1 MILVTG
7 ATGLVGAHL
16 CLSLVRQNQKIVA
29 LYRRDKKRVALK
41 DFFKTHNATPLFDQ
55 IVWRKADLTNLPA
68 LTSAFEGIRKV
79 YHCAASVSM
88 AYHKQAELFQ
98 VNQQGTGYI
107 AELCIEKKIEKLVY
121 VSSIAALGSETLQG
135 PIDERTPWN
144 SAVEK
149 TPYAYSKYGAELE
162 VWRCGQEGVPIAIV
176 NPGVILGQGMP
187 NSPIDQLIG
196 LLQKGIRF
204 YPTGVTGLVTV
215 EDVVA
220 VMLSLMEGPMVNER
234 FILVAE
240 NWTYQRLLQE
250 IAKTKQLKAPIRSL
264 PMWLLH
270 IGWVLESVLSAIGMR
285 KKFLSKALV
294 KTLGDKRE
302 IYGNKIVRL
311 TDFTY
316 TPIAPYLSAQLSSN

>member
-29 LYRRDKKRVALK
+29 LYRREKKRVALK
-41 DFFKTHNATPLFDQ
+41 DFFKAHNAISLYDQ
-55 IVWRKADLTNLPA
+55 IIWRKADLTDLPA
-68 LTSAFEGIRKV
+68 LTLAFEGIRKV
-79 YHCAASVSM
+79 YHCAATVSM
-88 AYHKQAELFQ
+88 AYHKQAELFR

-107 AELCIEKKIEKLVY
+107 ADLCIENKIEKLVY

-135 PIDERTPWN
+135 PIDESTPWN
-144 SAVEK
+144 SANEK

-187 NSPIDQLIG
+187 YSPLGQLIG

-204 YPTGVTGLVTV
+204 YPPGSTGLVAV
-215 EDVVA
+215 EDVVT
-220 VMLSLMEGPMVNER
+220 VMLSLMEAPIVNER

-240 NWTYQRLLQE
+240 NWTYQQLLQE
-250 IAKTKQLKAPIRSL
+250 IAKMKQLKAPGRSL
-264 PMWLLH
+264 PIWLLH
-270 IGWVLESVLSAIGMR
+270 VGWGIESVLSGIGVR

-302 IYGNKIVRL
+302 IDGNKIVRL
-311 TDFTY
+311 TDFIY
-316 TPIAPYLSAQLSSN
+316 TPIAPYLSAQLSTN

>member
-29 LYRRDKKRVALK
+29 LYRREKKRVALK
-41 DFFKTHNATPLFDQ
+41 DFFKAHNAISLYDQ
-55 IVWRKADLTNLPA
+55 IIWRKADLTDLPA
-68 LTSAFEGIRKV
+68 LTLAFEGIRKV
-79 YHCAASVSM
+79 YHCAATVSM
-88 AYHKQAELFQ
+88 AYHKQAELFR

-107 AELCIEKKIEKLVY
+107 ADLCIENKIEKLVY

-135 PIDERTPWN
+135 PIDESTPWN
-144 SAVEK
+144 SANEK

-187 NSPIDQLIG
+187 YSPLDQLIG

-204 YPTGVTGLVTV
+204 YPPGSTGLVAV
-215 EDVVA
+215 EDVVT
-220 VMLSLMEGPMVNER
+220 VMLSLMEAPIVNER

-240 NWTYQRLLQE
+240 NWTYQQLLQE
-250 IAKTKQLKAPIRSL
+250 IAKMKQLKAPGRSL
-264 PMWLLH
+264 PIWLLH
-270 IGWVLESVLSAIGMR
+270 VGWGIESVLSGIGVR

-302 IYGNKIVRL
+302 IDGNKIVRL
-311 TDFTY
+311 TDFIY
-316 TPIAPYLSAQLSSN
+316 TPIAPYLSAQLSTD